1 MQLFPLQLVASLL
14 AAVIA
19 MIAIGLFLRAHVP
32 GEVVAF
38 TLSAYGLVRFGL
50 ELARGDVARPY
61 LLGLSEAQWIAVA
74 TTWGCVGLDAQLGLT
89 LGPLYLISA
98 CAVSGGAVWL
108 VAAHF
113 HANNAIALSSAKH
126 VAELAAV
133 VDLLREGGAHGEA
146 QTTRGVLVTLHRADH
161 VREYSLSWKHGA
173 LSPRVVRCLKRY
185 LSLWP

>member
-1 MQLFPLQLVASLL
+1 LQLVASLL

-113 HANNAIALSSAKH
+113 HANNAIALAAPNTWPSSRRWSTCCVKGAPTARRRRR
-126 VAELAAV
+126 AE
-133 VDLLREGGAHGEA
+133 
-146 QTTRGVLVTLHRADH
+146 
-161 VREYSLSWKHGA
+161 SW
-173 LSPRVVRCLKRY
+173 SRCTAPITCESTHCPGSTAR
-185 LSLWP
+185 